1 VGELKITRGLLIF
14 IIAVV
19 VWECYPRVV
28 VVIVV
33 VTTIVGDV
41 VNVGEVGGAGI
52 SADVTGVTI

>member
-1 VGELKITRGLLIF
+1 
-14 IIAVV
+14 
-19 VWECYPRVV
+19 

-41 VNVGEVGGAGI
+41 VNVGEVGGVGI